1 MVRLPNPLTKIGSLI
16 RTLST
21 IFYSNYK
28 KLPDKSKSEFREIA
42 NDPKSWGLAIEKAWD
57 SSKIEAE
64 NFSSTSIILA
74 NILMGRKISKTE
86 KQEARQNLAKLS
98 ILIPPLRVFMI
109 PGSQVLLGI
118 TARVT
123 PWKLIPDEWI
133 PINALKTVR
142 EEPTKSLDKEASLLR
157 RLLKK

>member
-1 MVRLPNPLTKIGSLI
+1 MIRLSKLLVKIRSFT
-16 RTLST
+16 RNFSRN
-21 IFYSNYK
+21 YS
-28 KLPDKSKSEFREIA
+28 KLPEKSKSEFLEIA

-64 NFSSTSIILA
+64 NFASTSKILA
-74 NILMGRKISKTE
+74 HILIGRKISKSE
-86 KQEARQNLAKLS
+86 KQEARENLAKLS

-109 PGSQVLLGI
+109 PGSQILLGI

-142 EEPTKSLDKEASLLR
+142 EEPSQTLDKETTILR

>member
-1 MVRLPNPLTKIGSLI
+1 MIRLSKLLVKIRSLI
-16 RTLST
+16 RNFSRN
-21 IFYSNYK
+21 YSE
-28 KLPDKSKSEFREIA
+28 LPEKSKSEFLEIA

-64 NFSSTSIILA
+64 NFASTSKILA
-74 NILMGRKISKTE
+74 HILIGTKISKSE
-86 KQEARQNLAKLS
+86 KQEARENLAKLS

-109 PGSQVLLGI
+109 PGSQILLGI

-142 EEPTKSLDKEASLLR
+142 EEPSQTLDKETTILR

>member
-1 MVRLPNPLTKIGSLI
+1 MIRLSKLLVKIRSLI
-16 RTLST
+16 RNFSRN
-21 IFYSNYK
+21 YSE
-28 KLPDKSKSEFREIA
+28 LPEKSKSEFLEIA

-64 NFSSTSIILA
+64 NFASTSKILA
-74 NILMGRKISKTE
+74 HILIGRKISKSE
-86 KQEARQNLAKLS
+86 KQEARENLANLS

-109 PGSQVLLGI
+109 PGSQILLGI

-142 EEPTKSLDKEASLLR
+142 EEPSQTLDKETTILR

>member
-1 MVRLPNPLTKIGSLI
+1 MVRFSNILAKFRALI
-16 RTLST
+16 RNFSRN
-21 IFYSNYK
+21 YSE
-28 KLPDKSKSEFREIA
+28 LPDKSKSEFMEIA

-57 SSKIEAE
+57 TSKIEAE
-64 NFSSTSIILA
+64 NFSSTSKILA
-74 NILMGRKISKTE
+74 NILIGRKISKSE

-109 PGSQVLLGI
+109 PGSQILLGI

-142 EEPTKSLDKEASLLR
+142 EEPSKTLDKETSILR

>member
-1 MVRLPNPLTKIGSLI
+1 MIRLSKLLVKIRSLI
-16 RTLST
+16 RNFSRN
-21 IFYSNYK
+21 YSE
-28 KLPDKSKSEFREIA
+28 LPEKSKSEFLEIA

-64 NFSSTSIILA
+64 NFASTSWNLA
-74 NILMGRKISKTE
+74 HKIMGRKISKSE
-86 KQEARQNLAKLS
+86 KQEARENLAKLS

-109 PGSQVLLGI
+109 PGSQILLGI

-142 EEPTKSLDKEASLLR
+142 EEPSQTLDKETTILR

>member
-1 MVRLPNPLTKIGSLI
+1 MVRFSNILAKFRALI
-16 RTLST
+16 RNFSRN
-21 IFYSNYK
+21 YSE
-28 KLPDKSKSEFREIA
+28 LPDKSKSEFMEIA

-57 SSKIEAE
+57 TSKIEAE
-64 NFSSTSIILA
+64 NFSSTSKILA
-74 NILMGRKISKTE
+74 NILIGRKISKSE

-98 ILIPPLRVFMI
+98 IIIPPLRVFMI
-109 PGSQVLLGI
+109 PGSQILLGI

-142 EEPTKSLDKEASLLR
+142 EEPSKTLAKESSILR

>member
-1 MVRLPNPLTKIGSLI
+1 MVRFSNILAKFRAFI
-16 RTLST
+16 RNFSRN
-21 IFYSNYK
+21 YSE
-28 KLPDKSKSEFREIA
+28 LPDKSKSEFMEIA

-57 SSKIEAE
+57 ISKIEAE
-64 NFSSTSIILA
+64 NFSSTSKILA
-74 NILMGRKISKTE
+74 NILIGRKISKSE

-98 ILIPPLRVFMI
+98 IIIPPLRVFMI
-109 PGSQVLLGI
+109 PGSQILLGI

-142 EEPTKSLDKEASLLR
+142 EEPSKTLAKESSILR

>member
-1 MVRLPNPLTKIGSLI
+1 MIRLSKQLVKIKSFI
-16 RTLST
+16 RNFSRN
-21 IFYSNYK
+21 YSE
-28 KLPDKSKSEFREIA
+28 LPEKSKSEFLEIA

-64 NFSSTSIILA
+64 NFASTSKILA
-74 NILMGRKISKTE
+74 DILIGRKISKSE
-86 KQEARQNLAKLS
+86 KQEARENLAKLS

-109 PGSQVLLGI
+109 PGSQILLGI

-142 EEPTKSLDKEASLLR
+142 EEPSQTLDKETTILR

>member
-1 MVRLPNPLTKIGSLI
+1 MIRLSKLLVKIRSLI
-16 RTLST
+16 RNFSRN
-21 IFYSNYK
+21 YSE
-28 KLPDKSKSEFREIA
+28 LPEKSKSEFLEIA

-64 NFSSTSIILA
+64 NFASTSKILA
-74 NILMGRKISKTE
+74 HIIIGRKISKSE
-86 KQEARQNLAKLS
+86 KQEARENLAKLS

-109 PGSQVLLGI
+109 PGSQILLGI

-142 EEPTKSLDKEASLLR
+142 EEPSQTLDKETTILR

>member
-1 MVRLPNPLTKIGSLI
+1 MKFLLHLARNFSRNYSELPE
-16 RTLST
+16 
-21 IFYSNYK
+21 
-28 KLPDKSKSEFREIA
+28 KSKSEFLEIA

-64 NFSSTSIILA
+64 NFASTSKILA
-74 NILMGRKISKTE
+74 HILIGRKISKSE
-86 KQEARQNLAKLS
+86 KQEARENLAKLS

-109 PGSQVLLGI
+109 PGSQILLGI

-142 EEPTKSLDKEASLLR
+142 EEPSQTLDKETTILR

>member
-1 MVRLPNPLTKIGSLI
+1 MIRLSKLLVKIRSLI
-16 RTLST
+16 RNFSRN
-21 IFYSNYK
+21 YSE
-28 KLPDKSKSEFREIA
+28 LPEKSKSEFLEIA

-64 NFSSTSIILA
+64 NFASTSKILA
-74 NILMGRKISKTE
+74 HILIGRKISKSE
-86 KQEARQNLAKLS
+86 KQEARENLAKLS

-109 PGSQVLLGI
+109 PGSQILLGI

-142 EEPTKSLDKEASLLR
+142 EEPSQTLDKETTILR